1 MSSKTALKCCRQLLN
16 QSDGTFFTLAF
27 MHSRPVTSFNGKISL
42 ALSKMSFFRIGCQ
55 RNIQKRSCAW
65 LTWQL
70 WMASLKKSSNN
81 RFWREGFLINASLM
95 LPRKTLQINE
105 RERIWKGCEQWQ
117 GKMGDFLVR
126 LVEKEVTS
134 TWTISFF
141 NRFTSR
147 LHFREREALR

>member
-1 MSSKTALKCCRQLLN
+1 MELFSLSLSCTQGRLRVSTKRFHWLFRKCP
-16 QSDGTFFTLAF
+16 SFGLAVKGIF
-27 MHSRPVTSFNGKISL
+27 KNEAVHG
-42 ALSKMSFFRIGCQ
+42 
-55 RNIQKRSCAW
+55 
-65 LTWQL
+65 TWQL